1 MSKGKGDSKRS
12 LEGII
17 SIIGISKRLK
27 HSIFST
33 SDLKLDSNNI
43 HVKNTQISNT
53 KNTLK
58 KITSSCLIASTVFA
72 SFIYSTQAFSE
83 DFRGKPSNPYISY
96 HYVNKPVSDVT
107 YVNNAG
113 TPVYGFDPD
122 KGIVVDYFDHSMAN
136 PLAAAQGVSSDLG
149 FDPSTL
155 NMSGIKQNSK
165 NIRDRLSNL
174 NVKGCWESAGA
185 TYHLDPWLLFAY
197 AKTES
202 SYVATAMNRNS
213 NGSYDIG
220 LMQINSSWL
229 PTLRRY
235 GIGAQDLLNPCRSI
249 FVGAWIAAQNIQRF
263 GYNIDGIGAYN
274 SPGNVT
280 IRRRYASK
288 VYENYQ
294 YLVKEFYYKPRG
306 Q

>member
-1 MSKGKGDSKRS
+1 MSKGKGDSTRS
-12 LEGII
+12 LSGLM
-17 SIIGISKRLK
+17 SKLK
-27 HSIFST
+27 KDSIFI
-33 SDLKLDSNNI
+33 KNI
-43 HVKNTQISNT
+43 ITHKKPVLSSSFSSQF
-53 KNTLK
+53 K
-58 KITSSCLIASTVFA
+58 KITSLSLIVSTVFA
-72 SFIYSTQAFSE
+72 SSIYSTNSFAE

-96 HYVNKPVSDVT
+96 HYVNKPISNVT
-107 YVNNAG
+107 YVYNAG

-136 PLAAAQGVSSDLG
+136 PLSAAQNVSNDLG

-165 NIRDRLSNL
+165 SIRDRLANL

-202 SYVATAMNRNS
+202 SYNATAMNRNS

-229 PTLRRY
+229 PTLKRY

-274 SPGNVT
+274 SPGNLT

-294 YLVKEFYYKPRG
+294 YLVKEFYYRPRG

>member
-1 MSKGKGDSKRS
+1 MGKKQRDLQKSLKDSFVTK
-12 LEGII
+12 I
-17 SIIGISKRLK
+17 K
-27 HSIFST
+27 
-33 SDLKLDSNNI
+33 NNI
-43 HVKNTQISNT
+43 KNFS
-53 KNTLK
+53 L
-58 KITSSCLIASTVFA
+58 SSLFLSLSLSFVIPAMLSHSAFA
-72 SFIYSTQAFSE
+72 E
-83 DFRGKPSNPYISY
+83 DFRVKPSNPYIKY
-96 HYVNKPVSDVT
+96 HYVNKPISDVT
-107 YVNNAG
+107 YVNTSG

-122 KGIVVDYFDHSMAN
+122 KGIVVDYFDRSMAN
-136 PLAAAQGVSSDLG
+136 PLAAAQSSSEELG
-149 FDPSTL
+149 FDPNSL
-155 NMSGIKQNSK
+155 NMSNIKQNSAS
-165 NIRDRLSNL
+165 IRQRLSNL

-202 SYVATAMNRNS
+202 SYNATAMNRNS

-274 SPGNVT
+274 SPGNIT

-288 VYENYQ
+288 VYANYQ